1 MARDRKSDLVAWLR
15 DAHAMEMA
23 TIDNLERLIR
33 RTDEYPQ
40 LKAQLQ
46 RHLDI
51 SRRQAGEVKAQLEHL
66 GADTSTLKDWTMRL
80 TGRIEPMLAA
90 FARDELPKNCIAAH
104 AWEAFEIAAYS
115 SMLGA
120 AEELRMPEL
129 LNMCERFIQEERE
142 MANFLADHLPAITR
156 QYLQRHAPAGV
167 EA

>member
-1 MARDRKSDLVAWLR
+1 MARDRQSDLVAWLR
-15 DAHAMEMA
+15 DAHAMEAA

-33 RTDEYPQ
+33 RSDDYPQ

-46 RHLDI
+46 NHLEI
-51 SRRQAGEVKAQLEHL
+51 SRRQAGEVKAQLERL

-90 FARDELPKNCIAAH
+90 FTRDELPKNCIAAH
-104 AWEAFEIAAYS
+104 AWEAFEIASYS

-120 AEELRMPEL
+120 AEELHMPEL
-129 LNMCERFIQEERE
+129 VTMCERFIREERE
-142 MANFLADHLPAITR
+142 MADFLVDHLPAITR
-156 QYLQRHAPAGV
+156 QYLQRYAPARA